1 MNLISTLTTK
11 WDAAINETFGVI
23 AMYELKALV
32 GMFSGGHDSRLSTEL
47 VSQHPLFYGV
57 VWADTATGA
66 GETRQYIRE
75 TCARS
80 GWQLERGTVHPMTYE
95 AQILKYGFPSPHTHH
110 QMYTELKA
118 KSMSKVM
125 TGITT
130 RKGIKRSQVG
140 QITGLRAPESTRRQ
154 QFVKHYHEK
163 RAKKTGTL
171 EEVLINPIWDWSKQE
186 RDAMIDHLGLA
197 RNAYADKVGHSYE
210 CMCFANAVKN
220 EREYRAL
227 LSPKYEEIE
236 QKREQIVRLSYEIQQ
251 LKLETGMIDPED
263 KLFLSSINLT
273 QGWHLWH
280 EIAMHSAE
288 MNNPFVFCSGCE
300 MKRSADGKGGIDP
313 DVELAMHRAKQPA

>member
-1 MNLISTLTTK
+1 MNLISTLTAK
-11 WDAAINETFGVI
+11 WDAAIKEFNGVA
-23 AMYELKALV
+23 AMYQIKAV
-32 GMFSGGHDSRLSTEL
+32 VAMFSGGHDSLLSSYL
-47 VSQHPLFYGV
+47 ASHHPLFTAI

-75 TCARS
+75 TCARN

-95 AQILKYGFPSPHTHH
+95 AQILKYGFPSPVTHR

-130 RKGIKRSQVG
+130 RKNIKRSQVA
-140 QITGLRAPESTRRQ
+140 QVTGLRAPESMRRK

-163 RAKKTGTL
+163 RSKKTGAL
-171 EEVLINPIWDWSKQE
+171 EELLINPIWDWGKQE

-210 CMCFANAVKN
+210 CMCFANAVKH

-236 QKREQIVRLSYEIQQ
+236 LKREQIVKLSYEIQQ

-263 KLFLSSINLT
+263 RLFLSSINLT

-280 EIAMHSAE
+280 EIASHASE
-288 MNNPFVFCSGCE
+288 INDPFVFCSACD
-300 MKRSADGKGGIDP
+300 MKRAADGTGGVDP
-313 DVELAMHRAKQPA
+313 DMELAMHRAQSL